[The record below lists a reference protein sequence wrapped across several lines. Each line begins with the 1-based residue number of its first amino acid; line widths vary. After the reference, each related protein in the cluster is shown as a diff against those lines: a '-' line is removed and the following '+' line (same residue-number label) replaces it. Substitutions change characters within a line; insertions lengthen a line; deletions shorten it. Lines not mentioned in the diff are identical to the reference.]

1 LRAQGCFELFERAG
15 LLRGRARYHQA
26 TNCGKAFSQGTMMWE
41 GVVRH
46 RFEMSA
52 ADAFTESISCIK
64 AYREHATDHAM
75 NAVTYDARVY
85 WETVVQSWDC
95 EMNRLLVVET
105 ERIVRDDTCD
115 SMMFGQL
122 SI

>member
-1 LRAQGCFELFERAG
+1 
-15 LLRGRARYHQA
+15 
-26 TNCGKAFSQGTMMWE
+26 MMRE

-46 RFEMSA
+46 RFEMSV
-52 ADAFTESISCIK
+52 ADAFTASILCIK
-64 AYREHATDHAM
+64 GYREYAADHAM